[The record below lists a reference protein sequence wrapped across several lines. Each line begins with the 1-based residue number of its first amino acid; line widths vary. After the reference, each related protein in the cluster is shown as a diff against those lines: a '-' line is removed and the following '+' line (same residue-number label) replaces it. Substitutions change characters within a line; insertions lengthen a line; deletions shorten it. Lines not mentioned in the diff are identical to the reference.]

1 MAEGDVYVLLNPVS
15 PWMVKVGRTNRTA
28 YVRARELK
36 NAALPMPL
44 VVLYHRRVSDCR
56 LVEHNLHERFAE
68 RQVANSEWFNVRPAD
83 AIDAL
88 IEEARHY
95 PVGPTPTSRVKRREI
110 LNDLRQRHGYDID
123 PKLRVATL
131 EDDGTVISLRTVTAD
146 GDERVDEL
154 DFIYDDTESDEPIL
168 MPMRSLDGNAQEFLS
183 FDIFTLLMCTDLI
196 NPARAEAIDRAWNPY
211 YRASEPPF

>member
-1 MAEGDVYVLLNPVS
+1 MAEGDVYVSLNPVS
-15 PWMVKVGRTNRTA
+15 PWMVKIGRTNRTA

-56 LVEHNLHERFAE
+56 LVEHNLHERFSE

-95 PVGPTPTSRVKRREI
+95 PVGPTPTSRVERREV

-131 EDDGTVISLRTVTAD
+131 EDDGTVIALRTVTAD

-168 MPMRSLDGNAQEFLS
+168 TPMRSLDDNAQEFLS

-196 NPARAEAIDRAWNPY
+196 NPARAETIDRAWNPY